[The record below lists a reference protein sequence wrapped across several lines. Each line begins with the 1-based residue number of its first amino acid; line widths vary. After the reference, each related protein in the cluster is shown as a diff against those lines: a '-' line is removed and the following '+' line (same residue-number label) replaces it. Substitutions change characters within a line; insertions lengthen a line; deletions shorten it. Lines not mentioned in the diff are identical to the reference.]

1 MTTTIR
7 RMAALGA
14 AAALAA
20 TTLIAMPTAAN
31 AAKAKDKPA
40 AYAVAAP
47 VLKTG
52 DRGEAV
58 KVLQRAL
65 KIDKASG
72 YFGPVTRIAVK
83 KLQKANGLGATG
95 VVGVETWTVLGKS
108 IAQEAAKA
116 DSSFGDVQ
124 VNGRYCPAVDFT
136 YADGMGAGRNH
147 MGFDLMGKSGSPIYA
162 VDAGTVTRSGYQGNG
177 ALILDITDK
186 KGSMWF
192 YGHFSKIFFSEGDK
206 VQAGQLIGYMG
217 DTGSPGAVHLHI
229 ELRPSGWSGGARD
242 AEPIIRELCA
252 DAK

>member
-1 MTTTIR
+1 MTTRIR
-7 RMAALGA
+7 RLAALGA

-20 TTLIAMPTAAN
+20 TAVIAMPTAAQ

-65 KIDKASG
+65 ELDKASG

-83 KLQKANGLGATG
+83 KLQKANDLGATG
-95 VVGVETWTVLGKS
+95 VVGVETWSVLGKA

-124 VNGRYCPAVDFT
+124 VGGRFCPALNFS
-136 YADGMGAGRNH
+136 YGDGIGAGRGH
-147 MGFDLMGKSGSPIYA
+147 MGLDMMGKRGEPIYA
-162 VDAGTVTRSGYQGNG
+162 IDAGTVTRSGYQSNG
-177 ALILDITDK
+177 AMILDIDDK

-192 YGHFSKIFFSEGDK
+192 YGHFSKILVGKGDK

-229 ELRPSGWSGGARD
+229 ELRPNGWGGSARD
-242 AEPIIRELCA
+242 AEPVIRELCA
-252 DAK
+252 DAN